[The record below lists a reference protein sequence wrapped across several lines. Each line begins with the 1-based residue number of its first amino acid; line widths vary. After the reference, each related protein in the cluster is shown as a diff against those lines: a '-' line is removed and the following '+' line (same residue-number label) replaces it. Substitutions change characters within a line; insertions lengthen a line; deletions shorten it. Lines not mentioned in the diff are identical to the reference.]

1 MLLLLSLL
9 PPGFVG
15 SMVAFDI
22 KYFGYI
28 HVLEKVSH

>member
-1 MLLLLSLL
+1 MLLLLCLL

-22 KYFGYI
+22 KNFGYI
-28 HVLEKVSH
+28 HALEKVSH